1 MTSRFEPDAVERPGD
16 REATR
21 VAYARLLDLWDR
33 ADGPLQSILADSRA
47 RRAARAEEVES
58 D

>member
-1 MTSRFEPDAVERPGD
+1 MTSRFEPDAVERLGD

-21 VAYARLLDLWDR
+21 VAYTRLLELWDR
-33 ADGPLQSILADSRA
+33 ADGPLQPIFAGSRA
-47 RRAARAEEVES
+47 RRAALAEDVES